1 MKYSGRGVTAV
12 EERELWHMPILLLA
26 LLAVTLRGVGTPA
39 SLEAC
44 VSGRDAAS
52 SSRVPCCARRRVA
65 AQAQTTH
72 LLIIVGLAGDPE
84 HGELFRKW
92 GTTLAETASSR
103 LGVPKSNI
111 VYLTD
116 EEKPQGMA
124 TGRSTREEI
133 VKAFGVLASGA
144 GDDDTVMIVL
154 FGHGTFDGKLAKFNV
169 PGPDMS
175 PADFAPLLARLRS
188 KHVVFVNTASA
199 SGPFVEALSGPGRVV
214 LAATRT
220 GAEKFATLFGGPFVD
235 AFATEAADT
244 DRNGRVSVL
253 EAFEYARKQVAAEY
267 QRNGLLQT
275 EHAILD
281 DNGDKEGS
289 MESGRAG
296 EGRAGCR
303 GPEPRVDPCRGGA
316 GHRTA
321 ARAVCRAP
329 GAGAADRVV
338 EAAEERDGP
347 GEVRSRAGKAGH
359 RAGAKGTADSGRGR
373 KEQMRSAAAF

>member
-1 MKYSGRGVTAV
+1 
-12 EERELWHMPILLLA
+12 
-26 LLAVTLRGVGTPA
+26 
-39 SLEAC
+39 
-44 VSGRDAAS
+44 VSGAIRVLVTSALVCAA
-52 SSRVPCCARRRVA
+52 PLA

-111 VYLTD
+111 VYLSD
-116 EEKPQGMA
+116 EEKPQGAA

-133 VKAFGVLASGA
+133 VKAFAVLASGA

-235 AFATEAADT
+235 AFAAEAADT

-253 EAFEYARKQVAAEY
+253 EAFEYAKKQVAAEY

-275 EHAILD
+275 EHAVLD

-289 MESGRAG
+289 MDPGVQGKDGQVAAVLSLGSSRAAAAPATEQLRALYAERQALERRIESLKLLKSGMD
-296 EGRAGCR
+296 
-303 GPEPRVDPCRGGA
+303 PEKY
-316 GHRTA
+316 
-321 ARAVCRAP
+321 
-329 GAGAADRVV
+329 
-338 EAAEERDGP
+338 AAELEKLATELAQKGRQIRDA
-347 GEVRSRAGKAGH
+347 EGKS
-359 RAGAKGTADSGRGR
+359 K
-373 KEQMRSAAAF
+373 